1 MLKLLYI
8 LFSPVANPE
17 ILHIG
22 TTALNDNTS
31 PKAEIFSTE
40 ISVKITNVMCC
51 LNLLFLQLRNY
62 SK

>member
-8 LFSPVANPE
+8 LFLPVANPE

-22 TTALNDNTS
+22 TTALHDNTS
-31 PKAEIFSTE
+31 PKGDIFSPE
-40 ISVKITNVMCC
+40 ILVKITNVMCC
-51 LNLLFLQLRNY
+51 LDLLFLQLRNY